1 MFNWQGYVLLAHHSP
16 HMRAGEIQDESSKHE
31 HQKVH
36 ERYLFQDLWCCE
48 PSVLP
53 AQRAVYDRQKRCG
66 LLTTAKRLQLN
77 NMVSTMNSHTV
88 WMGEA
93 LFAAEKSQLLDPPLI
108 KKLGALKN
116 NMEVEHVRH
125 TAT

>member
-1 MFNWQGYVLLAHHSP
+1 
-16 HMRAGEIQDESSKHE
+16 MRAGEIQCESSKHK

-36 ERYLFQDLWCCE
+36 ERYRFQDLWCCE

-66 LLTTAKRLQLN
+66 LLTTAKRLQLD
-77 NMVSTMNSHTV
+77 NMVSTMDSHTV

-93 LFAAEKSQLLDPPLI
+93 LFAAEKSQLLDPPFI
-108 KKLGALKN
+108 KKLGALKD
-116 NMEVEHVRH
+116 NMEVVAVAINTYMMNNVEHVRH

>member
-1 MFNWQGYVLLAHHSP
+1 MWIV
-16 HMRAGEIQDESSKHE
+16 DDSKE
-31 HQKVH
+31 
-36 ERYLFQDLWCCE
+36 
-48 PSVLP
+48 
-53 AQRAVYDRQKRCG
+53 
-66 LLTTAKRLQLN
+66 LN

-108 KKLGALKN
+108 KKLGALKH
-116 NMEVEHVRH
+116 NMEVVAVAINTYMMNNVEHVRH